1 MNDRFGFGANWQGYL
16 DAHFSEER
24 AEIARKWLLEFMK
37 LDTLQGLTFLDIGSG
52 SGIHSLGAWRS
63 HATKVVSFDYD
74 PLSVEATH
82 RLQQSAGAPSNW
94 TISQGSILD
103 KALCEQ
109 LGSADIVYSWGVL
122 HHTGDQWTALANAI
136 SLMGPKSRLYIA
148 LYTSDQYFDPP
159 PEYWLDVKRR
169 YNQAGSLTKRL
180 MEAAYI
186 WRLVC
191 HRKLINVLRLPAIA
205 RAYKADRGMALL
217 PDVRDWLGGWPMEF
231 SSVRQVIEFAQS
243 RGLTLVNIKTGAANT
258 EYLFVPAD
266 AVAEMGYTQV
276 PLEDFA
282 KYLAFLLRSTDDLT
296 KLGEFFVFGTARGAR
311 LLRQAVARSG
321 QGKILGFI
329 DLDQSGELDGIPVYS
344 LDDFVTRFPKDTA
357 IVLSN
362 QYYAANA
369 LRLAHHGFTN
379 VHNACELVQSLAR
392 RESPAS

>member
-122 HHTGDQWTALANAI
+122 HHTGDQWTAISNAI

-148 LYTSDQYFDPP
+148 LYTSDQYIDPP

-169 YNQAGSLTKRL
+169 YNSANALTKRL
-180 MEAAYI
+180 MEAAYV
-186 WRLVC
+186 WRQVC
-191 HRKLINVLRLPAIA
+191 HRKLSNVLRLPSIA
-205 RAYKADRGMALL
+205 KAYQADRGMALM

-231 SSVRQVIEFAQS
+231 SSVREVIEFAEQ
-243 RGLTLVNIKTGAANT
+243 RGLSLVNIKTGAGNT

-266 AVAEMGYTQV
+266 AVAELGYTLV
-276 PLEDFA
+276 PRKEIAIYFLGLIRT
-282 KYLAFLLRSTDDLT
+282 LADL
-296 KLGEFFVFGTARGAR
+296 KARGEFFIFGTASGAK
-311 LLRQAVARSG
+311 LLKQSLEKIGPG
-321 QGKILGFI
+321 QIAGFI
-329 DLDQSGELDGIPVYS
+329 DLEQSGELDGVPVYS
-344 LDDFVTRFPKDTA
+344 LDDFAARFPKDTT

-362 QYYAANA
+362 KYIAENSE
-369 LRLAHHGFTN
+369 RLAGLGFTN
-379 VHNACELVQSLAR
+379 VHNALPLIWILA
-392 RESPAS
+392 AQ